1 MAFFLFHVNLSHILL
16 REPFASVRMQTD
28 YDLARIVLPLP
39 GHRMNGSGV
48 WFILW
53 PCFCGFRPIYGH
65 RMDRKADSFIL
76 WPEEPDERAGMS
88 KTDKFSFI
96 SENI

>member
-39 GHRMNGSGV
+39 GHRM
-48 WFILW
+48 
-53 PCFCGFRPIYGH
+53 
-65 RMDRKADSFIL
+65 DRKADSFIL
-76 WPEEPDERAGMS
+76 WPAEPDELAGMS